1 MYTFIILTRFSPAT
15 FEDQKKLRN
24 IAIQV
29 SKQIKKDCPGIKW
42 KGSYAT
48 FGRFDMVDVVEADDP
63 EEVAKAAM
71 IIRSFGHATTET
83 LMGMP
88 WNRFLKTL

>member
-29 SKQIKKDCPGIKW
+29 SKRIKKDCPGVTW

-48 FGRFDMVDVVEADDP
+48 LGRFDMVDVVESDDP
-63 EEVAKAAM
+63 EEVAKVAM
-71 IIRSFGHATTET
+71 IIRCFGHATTET